1 MKAPTPLRVGFV
13 GGLAS
18 SIPIALRIF
27 LHWPFWILHLL
38 AVGIA
43 IILWRFVWKY
53 RYGWKG
59 KEYKVPGHD

>member
-1 MKAPTPLRVGFV
+1 
-13 GGLAS
+13 LAS

-38 AVGIA
+38 AAGIA
-43 IILWRFVWKY
+43 VILWRFVWKY
-53 RYGWKG
+53 RYSWKG